1 DRPVWPQGIQWP
13 KTNITVPK
21 ELDWNL
27 WQGTAPHKDFVEG
40 LVPFNWRGW
49 WDYGTGALG
58 DMGCHI
64 IAPAFQ
70 VLNLGYPIAAECSV
84 ATRYFQ

>member
-1 DRPVWPQGIQWP
+1 MIDWYKAGLIGDVHTVYCYTDRPVWPQGIQWP

-40 LVPFNWRGW
+40 LVPFNR
-49 WDYGTGALG
+49 
-58 DMGCHI
+58 
-64 IAPAFQ
+64 
-70 VLNLGYPIAAECSV
+70 
-84 ATRYFQ
+84 